1 MPTTGETLAGIYDD
15 WRNGRLDEFLATLAE
30 DVEYTI
36 HVPPSMIPVGGT
48 VRGRA
53 ATADRFRSIVRDYE
67 MLAFE
72 NGQFLINGEEGATRV
87 RMRYIHRPT
96 GQTLDTTAMHHWRL
110 VNGRVALIEEFHDIG
125 AVESFARR
133 CGFCA

>member
-15 WRNGRLDEFLATLAE
+15 WRRGNLDAFLATLAE

-48 VRGRA
+48 VRGRD
-53 ATADRFRSIVRDYE
+53 ATADRFRSIVRDYQ
-67 MLAFE
+67 MLEFE
-72 NGQFLINGEEGATRV
+72 NGDFLVNGDAGATRV
-87 RMRYIHRPT
+87 HMRYIHRPT
-96 GQTLDTTAMHHWRL
+96 GEVLDTTAMHHWRL
-110 VNGRVALIEEFHDIG
+110 ANGRVVLIEEFHDIEPVHEFG
-125 AVESFARR
+125 RR